1 MINEENGKN
10 DIEKEAMDIEE
21 SIVNKA
27 PAHTSIFAKPKNLR
41 RRKMVNSVMLAL
53 CVVAAIVSILPL
65 FYIFFYTTKS
75 GLSSVNFD
83 FFTQM
88 PKPVGE
94 AGGGMAN
101 GIVGTLILVSLGS
114 VFGIPIGILAGI
126 YVTEYSGG
134 FFSNLVK
141 FVTDVLSGVPSIIIG
156 IFAYGAIVIPMQG
169 FSAIAGGFALGI
181 LMIPT
186 VTRITEEMLKLVP
199 QSLREASLALGVSRW
214 KTTLQ
219 VVLRTASGGIITG
232 ILLAIARAAGETA
245 PLLFTAFGNRFWS
258 TDLDQPMASLPV
270 QIFNY
275 AISPFDDWHK
285 QAWAGALVLIILVF
299 IVNLLVRIATRD
311 KFADRA

>member
-1 MINEENGKN
+1 MEENKT
-10 DIEKEAMDIEE
+10 
-21 SIVNKA
+21 
-27 PAHTSIFAKPKNLR
+27 HTTVFAKPKNLR
-41 RRKMVNSVMLAL
+41 RRKIVNSIMLSL
-53 CVVAAIVSILPL
+53 CVVAAIISILPL

-75 GLSSVNFD
+75 GISSLNLD

-94 AGGGMAN
+94 SGGGMAN
-101 GIVGTLILVSLGS
+101 GIVGTLILISLGS
-114 VFGIPIGILAGI
+114 VIGIPVGILAGI

-134 FFSNLVK
+134 LFSNLIK

-156 IFAYGAIVIPMQG
+156 IFAYGVIVIPMQG
-169 FSAIAGGFALGI
+169 FSALAGGFALGI

-186 VTRITEEMLKLVP
+186 ITRITEEMLKLVP

-219 VVLRTASGGIITG
+219 IVLRTASGGIITG

-258 TDLDQPMASLPV
+258 TDLNQPIASLPV

-285 QAWAGALVLIILVF
+285 QAWAGALVLILLVF
-299 IVNLLVRIATRD
+299 IVNLIVRIVTRD
-311 KFADRA
+311 KFANKV